1 MEILLTVIVVEH
13 LASPGKQRLDVLP
26 NPRGPITDHTK
37 PYLILWNQTRLCDL
51 LEGLTKLCL
60 VLPLVPAQ
68 EMDSALVIEQRK
80 PKALGLAPLAVPRG
94 ASGPRVPLPRLALPS
109 AFGTRGHIRPID
121 AQHHH
126 WTAQAPR
133 RHLLNAAR
141 KVITG
146 RRHIQDG
153 EPLSGLMHKRMEALT
168 AQCHP
173 GEVAEQRLRL
183 LIGHLDRHLGRRLLH
198 IELCAPWR

>member
-1 MEILLTVIVVEH
+1 MEILLAVIVVEH
-13 LASPGKQRLDVLP
+13 LASPGKQRLDVFP

-37 PYLILWNQTRLCDL
+37 PSLSLWNQTRLFDL
-51 LEGLTKLCL
+51 LESLTKLFL
-60 VLPLVPAQ
+60 VLHLVPAQ
-68 EMDSALVIEQRK
+68 EMDYVLVIDQRK
-80 PKALGLAPLAVPRG
+80 RKALGISPLAVPRG
-94 ASGPRVPLPRLALPS
+94 ASGPRVTLPKLALPS
-109 AFGTRGHIRPID
+109 AFGTRGHVRPID

-126 WTAQAPR
+126 RTAQAPR
-133 RHLLNAAR
+133 RPLLNAAR
-141 KVITG
+141 NVITG

-153 EPLSGLMHKRMEALT
+153 EPLGGLMHKRMEALT
-168 AQCHP
+168 AQRHP